1 MFISMLRASV
11 NGWIGWIL
19 EGGELQEQKPS
30 VEAGGRR
37 YELGV
42 VGVQQ

>member
-1 MFISMLRASV
+1 MFMSMLCASV
-11 NGWIGWIL
+11 NVNEWIPAGSD
-19 EGGELQEQKPS
+19 LQEQKPL

-37 YELGV
+37 YKLGV

>member
-1 MFISMLRASV
+1 MFMSMIYASV
-11 NGWIGWIL
+11 NEWIPAGSD
-19 EGGELQEQKPS
+19 LQEQKPL